1 MWSQNGAIA
10 TKDIAMKSVHDMI
23 SYLDTEVERD
33 TRYEVVSYLLAHLRD
48 LDSLS
53 LSEVARQTYVSK
65 STVSRV
71 VRRFGFDSYDEFL
84 AITRRLVGQDPSV
97 TLRIAPDELRALR
110 SGDESYIKSYV
121 DELCAALQDLKS
133 TVRAE
138 TIDSLIEDMMT
149 RETALFATEQPLMIA
164 RDVQVAFLAAGRL
177 IQVGET
183 ASKRRQ
189 IAEDLPGGSLAIV
202 LSNYGRY
209 LEDNRETLE
218 RLKSR
223 GVGLYLVTL
232 CYDGPSCLL
241 FDRVIRL
248 SAHGFSGVGS
258 FPMKAFFKLVIR
270 RLLAGEAAKA

>member
-1 MWSQNGAIA
+1 
-10 TKDIAMKSVHDMI
+10 
-23 SYLDTEVERD
+23 
-33 TRYEVVSYLLAHLRD
+33 
-48 LDSLS
+48 
-53 LSEVARQTYVSK
+53 
-65 STVSRV
+65 
-71 VRRFGFDSYDEFL
+71 
-84 AITRRLVGQDPSV
+84 
-97 TLRIAPDELRALR
+97 
-110 SGDESYIKSYV
+110 
-121 DELCAALQDLKS
+121 
-133 TVRAE
+133 
-138 TIDSLIEDMMT
+138 MMT

-177 IQVGET
+177 IHVGET
-183 ASKRRQ
+183 GSKRQQ
-189 IAEDLPGGSLAIV
+189 IAQELPRGSLAIV

-209 LEDNRETLE
+209 LEDNREMLE

>member
-1 MWSQNGAIA
+1 
-10 TKDIAMKSVHDMI
+10 MKSVHDMI
-23 SYLDTEVERD
+23 SYLDTENERD

-84 AITRRLVGQDPSV
+84 AVSRRLVSQDPTV
-97 TLRIAPDELRALR
+97 TLRIAPDELHALR
-110 SGDESYIKSYV
+110 GGDGSYIDSYI
-121 DELCAALQDLKS
+121 DGLCAALQDLKS
-133 TVRAE
+133 TVDAE
-138 TIDSLIEDMMT
+138 TIDSLIEDVMT
-149 RETALFATEQPLMIA
+149 RETALFAIEQPLMIA

-177 IQVGET
+177 VHVGET
-183 ASKRRQ
+183 AGKRRQ
-189 IAEDLPGGSLAIV
+189 IAQELPSGSLAIV

-209 LEDNRETLE
+209 LDDNREMLE
-218 RLKSR
+218 VLKSR
-223 GVGLYLVTL
+223 GVGLCLVTL

-270 RLLAGEAAKA
+270 RLLAGMPAEA

>member
-1 MWSQNGAIA
+1 
-10 TKDIAMKSVHDMI
+10 MKSVHDMI
-23 SYLDTEVERD
+23 SYHDTETDRD
-33 TRYEVVSYLLAHLRD
+33 TRYEVVSYLLAHLRN
-48 LDSLS
+48 LDDLS

-84 AITRRLVGQDPSV
+84 AVARRFVSQDPSV

-110 SGDESYIKSYV
+110 SGDGDYIDSYI
-121 DELCAALQDLKS
+121 DELCTALQDLKH
-133 TVRAE
+133 TVDAK

-183 ASKRRQ
+183 ANKRRQ
-189 IAEDLPGGSLAIV
+189 IAQELPSGSLAIV

-209 LEDNRETLE
+209 LEDNREILE
-218 RLKSR
+218 GLKSR
-223 GVGLYLVTL
+223 GVGLCLVTL

-270 RLLAGEAAKA
+270 RLLAGGAAKA

>member
-1 MWSQNGAIA
+1 
-10 TKDIAMKSVHDMI
+10 MKSVHDMI
-23 SYLDTEVERD
+23 TYLDTETERD

-71 VRRFGFDSYDEFL
+71 VRRFGFESYDEFL
-84 AITRRLVGQDPSV
+84 AVTRRLVRQDPSV
-97 TLRIAPDELRALR
+97 TLRIAPNELHSLR
-110 SGDESYIKSYV
+110 SGDGGYIDSYI
-121 DELCAALQDLKS
+121 DELCTVLQDLKS
-133 TVRAE
+133 TVDAE
-138 TIDSLIEDMMT
+138 TIDSLIKDMMS

-177 IQVGET
+177 IHVGET
-183 ASKRRQ
+183 GNKRRQ
-189 IAEDLPGGSLAIV
+189 IAQELPSGSLAVV

-218 RLKSR
+218 GLKGR
-223 GVGLYLVTL
+223 GVELWLVTL

-241 FDRVIRL
+241 FDRIIRL

-270 RLLAGEAAKA
+270 RLLAGEAAQA